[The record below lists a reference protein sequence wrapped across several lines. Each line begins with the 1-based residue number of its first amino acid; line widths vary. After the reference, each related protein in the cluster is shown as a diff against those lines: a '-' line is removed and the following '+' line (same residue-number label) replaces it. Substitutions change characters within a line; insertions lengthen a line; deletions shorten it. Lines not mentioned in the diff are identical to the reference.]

1 MKTNLKK
8 LTCKELIDLS
18 VKDRAIN
25 KILDL
30 VSCFGINLCS
40 LDSVEF
46 EAEDNEN
53 SQLVSLKYNF
63 IPSKKLSDQE
73 KNYCKPWLIKDESGN
88 LEVNIID

>member
-18 VKDRAIN
+18 VKDQVIN

-30 VSCFGINLCS
+30 VSYFGINLCS

-53 SQLVSLKYNF
+53 GQLVSLKYNF
-63 IPSKKLSDQE
+63 IPSKKLSKHE
-73 KNYCKPWLIKDESGN
+73 REYCKPWLIKDEAGELKLN
-88 LEVNIID
+88 TD

>member
-18 VKDRAIN
+18 VKDRIIN

-30 VSCFGINLCS
+30 VSYFGINLCS

-46 EAEDNEN
+46 EAEDNEDG
-53 SQLVSLKYNF
+53 QLISLKYNF
-63 IPSKKLSDQE
+63 IPSKKLSE
-73 KNYCKPWLIKDESGN
+73 HEREYCKPWLIKDEAGELKLN
-88 LEVNIID
+88 ND